1 MPRKRL
7 FNTKRATDSAG
18 KSGSAAD
25 ASVSSPEAKKPS
37 SASVPPSTG
46 AEVLAEVPE
55 ERRSSPVSACTLKLA
70 IPHGCPSSSL
80 PGDSNN
86 RALQG
91 IQQVG
96 MYSTNLIVNSGSLSR
111 AVSNIVYVV
120 LA

>member
-7 FNTKRATDSAG
+7 FNIKRATGSAG

-46 AEVLAEVPE
+46 AEVLAEVLE
-55 ERRSSPVSACTLKLA
+55 ERRSSPVPVCTLKLA

-80 PGDSNN
+80 PGASNS
-86 RALQG
+86 RAL
-91 IQQVG
+91 
-96 MYSTNLIVNSGSLSR
+96 
-111 AVSNIVYVV
+111 
-120 LA
+120 